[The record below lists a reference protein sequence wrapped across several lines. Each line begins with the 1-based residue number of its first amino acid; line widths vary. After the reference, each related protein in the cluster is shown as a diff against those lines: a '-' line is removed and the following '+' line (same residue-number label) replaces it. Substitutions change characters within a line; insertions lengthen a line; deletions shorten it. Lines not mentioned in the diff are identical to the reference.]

1 MNTKLSEFS
10 KELYLNKKSLD
21 EIVNLSIQLSKIMN
35 DLNPD
40 LKIDIFE
47 YVYLIYNFQLVFNRQ
62 QLLSSLNYS
71 NLSYSDSLKTLH
83 ERKN

>member
-83 ERKN
+83 EKKN

>member
-1 MNTKLSEFS
+1 MNTKLFEFS

-35 DLNPD
+35 DLNSD

-47 YVYLIYNFQLVFNRQ
+47 YVLMIYNFQLVFNHQ
-62 QLLSSLNYS
+62 QLLSSLNYNS
-71 NLSYSDSLKTLH
+71 LSYSDSLKTLH

>member
-35 DLNPD
+35 DLNSD

-47 YVYLIYNFQLVFNRQ
+47 YVLMKYNFQLAFNPQ

-83 ERKN
+83 ARKN

>member
-35 DLNPD
+35 DLNSD

-71 NLSYSDSLKTLH
+71 SLSYSDSLKTLH

>member
-35 DLNPD
+35 DLNSD

-47 YVYLIYNFQLVFNRQ
+47 YVLMIYNFQLAFNLQ
-62 QLLSSLNYS
+62 QLLSSLNYNS
-71 NLSYSDSLKTLH
+71 LSYSDSLKTLH
-83 ERKN
+83 ARKN